1 MTTSNL
7 PAQASV
13 TSLESVDGTTNREFV
28 TMFVSGQ
35 LFGIP
40 VLQVQ
45 DVLGPQKITRVPLA
59 PREVAGSLNL
69 RGRIVTAIDVRTR
82 LNIPPRDDGA
92 KSMSVVV
99 DYNGEF
105 YSLIVDQVGE
115 VMSLAASDYEKTPA
129 TLDERWRE
137 ISNGVYRLKETLL
150 VVIDVK
156 RLLNLEELTA
166 PKVA

>member
-1 MTTSNL
+1 MSATPSKL
-7 PAQASV
+7 PAKTAAS
-13 TSLESVDGTTNREFV
+13 SVEDSSSREFV
-28 TMFVSGQ
+28 TMFIDGQ
-35 LFGIP
+35 MFGIP

-59 PREVAGSLNL
+59 PKEVAGSLNL

-82 LNIPPRDDGA
+82 LGLPARDDGE

-99 DYNGEF
+99 DLNGEF

-115 VMSLAASDYEKTPA
+115 VMALAASDYEQTPA

-137 ISNGVYRLKETLL
+137 ISDGVYRLKDVLL
-150 VVIDVK
+150 IVLDIK
-156 RLLNLEELTA
+156 RLLRLEVSA
-166 PKVA
+166 AA

>member
-1 MTTSNL
+1 MYI
-7 PAQASV
+7 
-13 TSLESVDGTTNREFV
+13 E
-28 TMFVSGQ
+28 GQ

-59 PREVAGSLNL
+59 PKEVAGSLNL

-82 LNIPPRDDGA
+82 LGLAQRDDVT
-92 KSMSVVV
+92 KNMSIVV

-105 YSLIVDQVGE
+105 YSLLVDQVGE
-115 VMSLAASDYEKTPA
+115 VMGLPAGDYEKTPA

-137 ISNGVYRLKETLL
+137 ISDGVYRLKEKLL
-150 VVIDVK
+150 IVLDVK
-156 RLLNLEELTA
+156 RLLRIEELA
-166 PKVA
+166 AA

>member
-7 PAQASV
+7 PAKAMTQVPAANDLS
-13 TSLESVDGTTNREFV
+13 TNREFV
-28 TMFVSGQ
+28 TMYIEGQ

-59 PREVAGSLNL
+59 PKEVAGSLNL

-82 LNIPPRDDGA
+82 LGLSPRD
-92 KSMSVVV
+92 KELKNMSVVV
-99 DYNGEF
+99 DHNGEY

-115 VMSLAASDYEKTPA
+115 VMSLSPGDYEKTPA
-129 TLDERWRE
+129 TLDERWRDV
-137 ISNGVYRLKETLL
+137 SDGVYRLKDNLL
-150 VVIDVK
+150 IVWDVS
-156 RLLNLEELTA
+156 RLLRLEEMSA
-166 PKVA
+166 A

>member
-7 PAQASV
+7 PAKTKETQSSLV
-13 TSLESVDGTTNREFV
+13 DTSAMREFI
-28 TMFVSGQ
+28 TMYIDGQ
-35 LFGIP
+35 MFGIP

-59 PREVAGSLNL
+59 PKEVAGSLNL

-82 LNIPPRDDGA
+82 LGLPPRSDDG
-92 KSMSVVV
+92 KSMSVVA
-99 DYNGEF
+99 DHNGEF

-115 VMSLAASDYEKTPA
+115 VMALAASDYEKTPA

-137 ISNGVYRLKETLL
+137 ISDGVYRLKDMLL
-150 VVIDVK
+150 IVIDVK
-156 RLLNLEELTA
+156 RLLRIEELTA
-166 PKVA
+166 A

>member
-1 MTTSNL
+1 MTDTTHL
-7 PAQASV
+7 PAPSSSGLANVDAAGASA
-13 TSLESVDGTTNREFV
+13 REFV
-28 TMFVSGQ
+28 TMFVEGQ

-40 VLQVQ
+40 VLQVR

-59 PREVAGSLNL
+59 PKEVAGSLNL

-82 LNIPPRDDGA
+82 LGLSPRESGH

-99 DYNGEF
+99 DHSGEY

-115 VMSLAASDYEKTPA
+115 VMALAASDYEKTPA

-137 ISNGVYRLKETLL
+137 ISDGVYRLKDTLL
-150 VVIDVK
+150 IVLDVR
-156 RLLNLEELTA
+156 RLLRFDETA
-166 PKVA
+166 VA

>member
-1 MTTSNL
+1 MTAQTNNL
-7 PAQASV
+7 PAKAGA
-13 TSLESVDGTTNREFV
+13 TSLEDSASREFV
-28 TMFVSGQ
+28 TMFIDGQ
-35 LFGIP
+35 MFGIP

-82 LNIPPRDDGA
+82 LGLPPREDGE
-92 KSMSVVV
+92 KSMSVVA

-115 VMSLAASDYEKTPA
+115 VMALASSDYEKTPA

-137 ISNGVYRLKETLL
+137 ISDGVYRLKDKLL
-150 VVIDVK
+150 IVLDVR
-156 RLLNLEELTA
+156 RLLKLEA
-166 PKVA
+166 MAA

>member
-1 MTTSNL
+1 MTNDNL
-7 PAQASV
+7 PVKSAQNLPTAVEGSS
-13 TSLESVDGTTNREFV
+13 TREFV
-28 TMFVSGQ
+28 TMIIDGQ
-35 LFGIP
+35 IFGIP

-82 LNIPPRDDGA
+82 LGIPPRADGNT
-92 KSMSVVV
+92 SMSVVV
-99 DYNGEF
+99 DHNGEF

-115 VMSLAASDYEKTPA
+115 VMGLSASDYEKTPA

-137 ISNGVYRLKETLL
+137 ISDGVYRLKDTLL
-150 VVIDVK
+150 IVLDVK
-156 RLLNLEELTA
+156 RLLRLEELTA
-166 PKVA
+166 A